1 MEEILRD
8 LQRLSH
14 RGAGLRHL
22 FADVGQAAPARSQ
35 GSDRSGAVIAVLA
48 PDGLPDTIR
57 VHANWQDRLH
67 AAAFAAAVGEACAV
81 ASFNRTT
88 AWAEALD
95 RSDWQQRLDELDR
108 PKAAY
113 PGPGP
118 YPGVPG
124 PIGGSMGSG
133 PFEDLVENAIRA
145 LDAAMS
151 RAVRVTQMPHGTG
164 ANGERTLTISLTQG
178 GQVSCQADPRWVV
191 RQTPMV
197 LERALN
203 AVLTSARRSLTGA

>member
-1 MEEILRD
+1 MEEILGD

-14 RGAGLRHL
+14 RGARLRHL
-22 FADVGQAAPARSQ
+22 FADVGQAAPAQSQ

-48 PDGLPDTIR
+48 PDGLPDAIR
-57 VHANWQDRLH
+57 VHPNWQDRLL

-81 ASFNRTT
+81 ASFNRAT
-88 AWAEALD
+88 AWARALD
-95 RSDWQQRLDELDR
+95 SSDWHQRLDELDR
-108 PKAAY
+108 PEAAY

-118 YPGVPG
+118 YPEAPG
-124 PIGGSMGSG
+124 PLGGSMGSE
-133 PFEDLVENAIRA
+133 PSEDLVENAIRA

-151 RAVRVTQMPHGTG
+151 RAVRVPQMRRGTG
-164 ANGERTLTISLTQG
+164 ANGERTLAISLTPG